1 VRRGLASE
9 KLEIVDSF
17 ARKIDARLIK

>member
-1 VRRGLASE
+1 MV

-17 ARKIDARLIK
+17 LKQETKQKEA